1 MRNVIDE
8 FNKKINIL
16 IENDS
21 TLEYVVYKTLGNYNG
36 HFHIL
41 FMYELNLKGKYL
53 KKLYE
58 KCCNSDFRLF
68 LLTINMIEKATFSI
82 FEIFENLNLDEPIC
96 FINDINDEVLKPSFF
111 NKLNE
116 HKEFCQSQEKIF
128 NDKLMKRL
136 NKKSKKI

>member
-68 LLTINMIEKATFSI
+68 LLTIKSIKLIIRGIKDNMIIKDLLIMDKKNIIINE
-82 FEIFENLNLDEPIC
+82 
-96 FINDINDEVLKPSFF
+96 INDNISV
-111 NKLNE
+111 
-116 HKEFCQSQEKIF
+116 
-128 NDKLMKRL
+128 
-136 NKKSKKI
+136 KK